1 MKEIAGQHAITVP
14 IRKDWDSDFFGFP
27 VGAVTLPG
35 SVDAASVVRSVE
47 EWRRSGFRLMYV
59 FAEEPVEADV
69 RSAVEKAG
77 AVAFGS
83 KVVYRKSCVGS
94 TGRVPRTSHA
104 VSTGSAALEDL
115 ACASGEH
122 SRFLRDERLRPSFR
136 RLYVKWLEKELAN
149 GKVFVSSDA
158 ESPEGLAT
166 VSLARG
172 ADDAEVKRRQKV
184 EQLYAANADVL
195 MEAGQR
201 RDEMKQAM
209 EQIKPLGKQIKD
221 WFDPETI
228 GVKSRSHYYDEFGVR
243 HDKEEKYTDQ
253 EWWSIVQGK
262 TIAQGK
268 QGAAQSAL
276 EQLQESLAGL
286 KAPSMD

>member
-172 ADDAEVKRRQKV
+172 ADDGRPFGNIGLVAVDSRRRGLGIASRLLEDVDSWLCESGATGCEVATQGDNAPARA
-184 EQLYAANADVL
+184 LYEKAGFRFVSETAVWHFWN
-195 MEAGQR
+195 ME
-201 RDEMKQAM
+201 DSEVV
-209 EQIKPLGKQIKD
+209 
-221 WFDPETI
+221 
-228 GVKSRSHYYDEFGVR
+228 VK
-243 HDKEEKYTDQ
+243 
-253 EWWSIVQGK
+253 
-262 TIAQGK
+262 
-268 QGAAQSAL
+268 
-276 EQLQESLAGL
+276 
-286 KAPSMD
+286 